1 MASNANDDPM
11 KIKFISESNRDKPRV
26 MCCDFI
32 YYLKAGD
39 LFVCKCKKDD
49 GKQCYSSITL
59 NKERDKVIKVCGKK
73 DQCDPYSIITSHGH
87 EPTKPIDILAIEF

>member
-39 LFVCKCKKDD
+39 LFVKK
-49 GKQCYSSITL
+49 KLYL
-59 NKERDKVIKVCGKK
+59 IK
-73 DQCDPYSIITSHGH
+73 
-87 EPTKPIDILAIEF
+87 